1 MQRSECGRLSTSSG
15 ISYFW
20 PGKEKTFF
28 SLVFVTVL
36 VTVLVTFFDEL
47 DVDVAVVF
55 AFTFT

>member
-36 VTVLVTFFDEL
+36 VTFFDEL
-47 DVDVAVVF
+47 DVDVVVVF